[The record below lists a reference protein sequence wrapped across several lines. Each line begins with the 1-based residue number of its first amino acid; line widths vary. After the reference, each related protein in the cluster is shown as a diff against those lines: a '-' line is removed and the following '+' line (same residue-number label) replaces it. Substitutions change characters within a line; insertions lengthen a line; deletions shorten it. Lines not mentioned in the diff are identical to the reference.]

1 MVAISSFNPGV
12 VFTCAGS
19 GNLDYARP
27 LRRAPSLQPTFE
39 EGLSVKRKAVL
50 LALTTAVAVV
60 VWQNY
65 PDLVR
70 YIKISQM

>member
-1 MVAISSFNPGV
+1 MSITP
-12 VFTCAGS
+12 AGY
-19 GNLDYARP
+19 DA
-27 LRRAPSLQPTFE
+27 APSLQPTFE

-70 YIKISQM
+70 YIKISKM

>member
-1 MVAISSFNPGV
+1 MVAISSFNPVWFSPAPGRV
-12 VFTCAGS
+12 MSITP
-19 GNLDYARP
+19 ARYDA
-27 LRRAPSLQPTFE
+27 APSLQPTFE

>member
-1 MVAISSFNPGV
+1 MSITP
-12 VFTCAGS
+12 AG
-19 GNLDYARP
+19 YEP
-27 LRRAPSLQPTFE
+27 APSLQPTFQPTFE